1 MPTAVFLDTGPLS
14 LITHPRDE
22 RREEARLRLLTLL
35 EDGSLVVLPEI
46 TDYEHRRKLLHLDSL
61 GSIRHLDA
69 LKETIGYAPLTTGV
83 MLRAARLWAEARK
96 RGLPT
101 ASERALDI
109 DVILAAQALEF
120 ADNEDEVIVATMNP
134 RHLSRFVN
142 TRDWQE
148 IEPRAQS

>member
-1 MPTAVFLDTGPLS
+1 M
-14 LITHPRDE
+14 
-22 RREEARLRLLTLL
+22 
-35 EDGSLVVLPEI
+35 LPEI
-46 TDYEHRRKLLHLDSL
+46 ADYEHRRKLLHLDSL

-83 MLRAARLWAEARK
+83 MLGAARLWAEARK

-120 ADNEDEVIVATMNP
+120 ADGEDEVVVATMNP

>member
-1 MPTAVFLDTGPLS
+1 MPATVFLDTGPLS

-22 RREEARLRLLTLL
+22 RREEARLRLLTFLD
-35 EDGSLVVLPEI
+35 DGALVVLPEI
-46 TDYEHRRKLLHLDSL
+46 ADYEHRRKLLHLESL

-69 LKETIGYAPLTTGV
+69 LKETIGYAPLTTSV

-120 ADNEDEVIVATMNP
+120 ADNEDEVIVATMNS

-142 TRDWQE
+142 TREWRE
-148 IEPRAQS
+148 IHP

>member
-1 MPTAVFLDTGPLS
+1 LPTTVFLDTGPLS

-22 RREEARLRLLTLL
+22 HREEARQRLLVLL
-35 EDGSLVVLPEI
+35 ESGASAVLPEI
-46 TDYEHRRKLLHLDSL
+46 VDYEHRRKLLHLESL
-61 GSIRHLDA
+61 GSLRHLDA
-69 LKETIGYAPLTTGV
+69 LKETISYAPLTSGV

-120 ADNEDEVIVATMNP
+120 RDNEDEVIVATMNP

-142 TRDWQE
+142 TRNWQE
-148 IEPRAQS
+148 IEPQTQS

>member
-22 RREEARLRLLTLL
+22 RREEARRRLLTLL
-35 EDGSLVVLPEI
+35 DEGSLAVLPEI
-46 TDYEHRRKLLHLDSL
+46 ADYEHQRKLLHLESL

-69 LKETIGYAPLTTGV
+69 LKEAIGYAPLTTGV

-109 DVILAAQALEF
+109 DVILAAQVLEF
-120 ADNEDEVIVATMNP
+120 ADNEDEVVVATMNP
-134 RHLSRFVN
+134 RYLSRFVK

-148 IEPRAQS
+148 IEPLAQS